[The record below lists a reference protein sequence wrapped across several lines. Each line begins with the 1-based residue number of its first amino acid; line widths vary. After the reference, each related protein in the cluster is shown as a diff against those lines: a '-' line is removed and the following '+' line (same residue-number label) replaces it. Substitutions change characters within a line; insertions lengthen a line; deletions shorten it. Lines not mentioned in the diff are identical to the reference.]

1 MTDTA
6 RVLLT
11 AAALSASAIAML
23 AWRVARSDPSQPER
37 LIGELRVAQW
47 AALLLAATGGVP
59 IGLAVAQPLIPA
71 EHLDAAIGIVFIGVA
86 GLILLRD
93 PREGLLLAA
102 GAFGLHA
109 LVDIAHRPGWLS
121 PDVAPRWFIVGCA
134 TYNLFLA
141 AACYWARRR

>member
-11 AAALSASAIAML
+11 AAALSASALGML
-23 AWRVARSDPSQPER
+23 VWRVARLDPSQPER
-37 LIGELRVAQW
+37 LIGQLRVSQW
-47 AALLLAATGGVP
+47 AAVLLAATGGVP
-59 IGLAVAQPLIPA
+59 IGLTVAQPLVPA
-71 EHLDAAIGIVFIGVA
+71 GHLDAAIGVVFIGVA

-93 PREGLLLAA
+93 PREGLVLAA

-121 PDVAPRWFIVGCA
+121 PDLAPRWFIVGCA
-134 TYNLFLA
+134 IYDLFLA